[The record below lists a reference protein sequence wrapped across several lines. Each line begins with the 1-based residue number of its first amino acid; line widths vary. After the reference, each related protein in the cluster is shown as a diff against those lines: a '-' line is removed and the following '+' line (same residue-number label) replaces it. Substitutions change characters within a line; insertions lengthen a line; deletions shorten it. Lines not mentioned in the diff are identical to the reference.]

1 MAPWIMGNDD
11 VTISQ
16 ASWLPVALTV
26 TIDSGGA
33 TDALPYSVSGSI
45 IPDFTDFTDFTDC
58 RYLTYSL
65 LDSRCFVALLSA
77 RYGKGIGGKGLG
89 I

>member
-45 IPDFTDFTDFTDC
+45 IPDFTDFTDC

-89 I
+89 T